1 MRDEDHGHVRSENNR
16 RRSEDVGFGWVG
28 RRRPGFVNASRMQ
41 RKCTGTH
48 RYARVDANNTRKKV
62 EQTGTWVH
70 QVAQAMEEELMTR
83 EKRKREKAT
92 QRIRCIV
99 HENDRNKKTSLAR
112 DQMKQLLRHDLL
124 TPKAGGLTPLRQSQ
138 AG

>member
-1 MRDEDHGHVRSENNR
+1 
-16 RRSEDVGFGWVG
+16 
-28 RRRPGFVNASRMQ
+28 
-41 RKCTGTH
+41 
-48 RYARVDANNTRKKV
+48 
-62 EQTGTWVH
+62 
-70 QVAQAMEEELMTR
+70 MTR

-124 TPKAGGLTPLRQSQ
+124 TPKGGGLTPLRQSQ